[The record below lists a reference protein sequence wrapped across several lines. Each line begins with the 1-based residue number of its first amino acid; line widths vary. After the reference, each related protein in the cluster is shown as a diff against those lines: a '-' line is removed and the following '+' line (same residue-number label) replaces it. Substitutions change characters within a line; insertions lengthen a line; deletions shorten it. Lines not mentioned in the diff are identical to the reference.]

1 MHDTIN
7 HQLYV
12 INHTYIYVKKICV
25 SNIYQ
30 TKKDIRIC
38 YNILFFKFV
47 PTTTKYVK
55 LIQITTIENRQWFK

>member
-7 HQLYV
+7 HPLYV

-30 TKKDIRIC
+30 TKNDIRIC

-47 PTTTKYVK
+47 LTTNNC
-55 LIQITTIENRQWFK
+55 TILLLTVSQNN